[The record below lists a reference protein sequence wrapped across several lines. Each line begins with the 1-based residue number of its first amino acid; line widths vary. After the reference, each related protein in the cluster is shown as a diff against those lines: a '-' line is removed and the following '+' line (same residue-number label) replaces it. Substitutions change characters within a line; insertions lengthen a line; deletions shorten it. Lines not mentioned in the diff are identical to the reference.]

1 MDAFQD
7 TLYTHAHRQ
16 FYRDCTIS
24 STIDFIFGDALAVFQ
39 NCQMFVKKP
48 LENQQC
54 IVTASGRSERRSAS
68 AIILQNCTISA
79 DPAYYPL
86 RNINKAYLGRPW
98 KDYSRTVIM
107 QSQIDDLI
115 QPQGWLPWMGNFA
128 LNTCFYAE
136 YGNRGAGSATKE
148 RVKWRGIK
156 NITAQHITDFT
167 PKVFF
172 KGDAWITTTGVPY
185 SPGIMTA

>member
-7 TLYTHAHRQ
+7 TLYAHAHRQ

-24 STIDFIFGDALAVFQ
+24 GTIDFIFGDALAVFQ

-54 IVTASGRSERRSAS
+54 IVTTSGRSERRSAS
-68 AIILQNCTISA
+68 AIVLQNCTISA

-86 RNINKAYLGRPW
+86 RNTNKAYLGRPW
-98 KDYSRTVIM
+98 KDYSRTIIM

-115 QPQGWLPWMGNFA
+115 QPQGWLAGWATSRSTRASMRSTGTEGPARQRRG
-128 LNTCFYAE
+128 E
-136 YGNRGAGSATKE
+136 RSGAGSRA
-148 RVKWRGIK
+148 
-156 NITAQHITDFT
+156 
-167 PKVFF
+167 
-172 KGDAWITTTGVPY
+172 
-185 SPGIMTA
+185 